1 MSNDFAKYFTIYK
14 MLIKSS
20 FWYKSLAHK
29 KTSNK
34 KNKNL
39 TFKMDT

>member
-1 MSNDFAKYFTIYK
+1 MILQNISLFATW
-14 MLIKSS
+14 LIKSS

-34 KNKNL
+34 KNKDL